1 MKKLKWIWLCLLI
14 CSVGGSFAQS
24 ANRGK
29 VICLLLKESR
39 FRVHQTP
46 QILLAKEM
54 RDIPAPSVLAHVDAV
69 PKYSLPKGNVVCRLE
84 EYVQLH
90 TPMKLN
96 IGVGGQ

>member
-1 MKKLKWIWLCLLI
+1 MNKLHLIWLCLLT
-14 CSVGGSFAQS
+14 CTAGGSLAQS
-24 ANRGK
+24 TNREK
-29 VICLLLKESR
+29 VIRLLLDGSHLRIHSASKFSPGKINEHAS
-39 FRVHQTP
+39 
-46 QILLAKEM
+46 AS
-54 RDIPAPSVLAHVDAV
+54 SVLTHVDAL